1 MKHLWR
7 VVRRSLPKF
16 QQRRLSVQLAQL
28 EQLEDQWLPHYAEL
42 EAGIPITPG
51 QLVQDCAF
59 EQALRRIDAPL
70 HLRLADLPCL
80 TQLERAFRSCS
91 AGKATGFDPLPSPAP
106 LAALYHDLALKEFVW
121 QCEPMQD
128 KGGPVALIPKT
139 LHPHTAKQ
147 FREILLLPS
156 VGKRTHAILR
166 SQIMEK
172 LTAVRAPGQLGGF
185 PGQQVIY
192 GSHAIR
198 TFGALCDNA
207 GLSCAVLFL
216 DLASA
221 FHHLIRESVVGAWDG
236 SHLEPV
242 LAVLQ
247 QSGHAA
253 SNFQCFARL
262 PGLLSKIGIA
272 EPIVRLLRDIHI
284 GTWCRIHARW
294 LLRTHR
300 GTRPGSPLADIIFHA
315 LMVRVAQSIDE
326 WIGLQD
332 DFVSLMHELDVAVPT
347 ILWADDIAVALATR
361 KAADLV
367 PFLQEALQHVRH
379 TLRDYGFTL
388 NFSKGKTSAV
398 MTLKG
403 ARSGE
408 LRKQYQLHANPGVTA
423 PLKMGKLMHFVPTYQ
438 HLGTLLHLTM
448 HYIVNCD
455 LGLVWPSR
463 HLPNWLSQF

>member
-1 MKHLWR
+1 
-7 VVRRSLPKF
+7 
-16 QQRRLSVQLAQL
+16 
-28 EQLEDQWLPHYAEL
+28 
-42 EAGIPITPG
+42 
-51 QLVQDCAF
+51 
-59 EQALRRIDAPL
+59 
-70 HLRLADLPCL
+70 
-80 TQLERAFRSCS
+80 
-91 AGKATGFDPLPSPAP
+91 
-106 LAALYHDLALKEFVW
+106 
-121 QCEPMQD
+121 
-128 KGGPVALIPKT
+128 
-139 LHPHTAKQ
+139 
-147 FREILLLPS
+147 
-156 VGKRTHAILR
+156 
-166 SQIMEK
+166 MEK

-198 TFGALCDNA
+198 TSGALCDNA

-284 GTWCRIHARW
+284 GTWCRIHERW

-332 DFVSLMHELDVAVPT
+332 DFVSFMHELDVAVPT
-347 ILWADDIAVALATR
+347 ILWDDDIAVALATR

-388 NFSKGKTSAV
+388 TFSKGKTSAV

-408 LRKQYQLHANPGVTA
+408 LRKQYQLHANPGVYCTFEDGQTDA
-423 PLKMGKLMHFVPTYQ
+423 FRPH